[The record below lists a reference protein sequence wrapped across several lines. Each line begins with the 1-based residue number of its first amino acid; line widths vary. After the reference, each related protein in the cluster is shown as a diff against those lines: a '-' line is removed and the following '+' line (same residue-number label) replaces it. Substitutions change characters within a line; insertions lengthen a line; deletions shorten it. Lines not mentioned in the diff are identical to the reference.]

1 MISDMP
7 PNRRCWFTP
16 SAASGIT
23 TNVTC
28 SEVRALA
35 ACLVKG
41 VSQSC
46 LLSFGIGRSLY
57 LHPHSNVH
65 VAAWDFRRSE
75 KGVAA
80 VASSAGDFDRVASA
94 VRFRCV
100 ERDCTALVA
109 VRSVGCPSCLV
120 PAAFEVV
127 RYLGEREG
135 QQRQSRESKFAEHD
149 CGFRVGSY
157 CVLEAD
163 VKENDQEAK
172 FPRYLSSLFSMV
184 VRQTF
189 LFRLVQALL
198 HASRWHAIWGPLSTI
213 PHNSA
218 SILRLCQPRVLSVR
232 WSRSITNRVHIWQ
245 QRLPPFQVD
254 RQDPP

>member
-35 ACLVKG
+35 ACLIG
-41 VSQSC
+41 VFSQLC
-46 LLSFGIGRSLY
+46 LLSFGVWQLLY

-65 VAAWDFRRSE
+65 IAAWDFRRSE
-75 KGVAA
+75 KGVAT
-80 VASSAGDFDRVASA
+80 VTSSAGDFDRVASA

-149 CGFRVGSY
+149 CRFQVGRC
-157 CVLEAD
+157 CVWEAD

-172 FPRYLSSLFSMV
+172 
-184 VRQTF
+184 
-189 LFRLVQALL
+189 
-198 HASRWHAIWGPLSTI
+198 
-213 PHNSA
+213 
-218 SILRLCQPRVLSVR
+218 
-232 WSRSITNRVHIWQ
+232 
-245 QRLPPFQVD
+245 LPKIFE
-254 RQDPP
+254 